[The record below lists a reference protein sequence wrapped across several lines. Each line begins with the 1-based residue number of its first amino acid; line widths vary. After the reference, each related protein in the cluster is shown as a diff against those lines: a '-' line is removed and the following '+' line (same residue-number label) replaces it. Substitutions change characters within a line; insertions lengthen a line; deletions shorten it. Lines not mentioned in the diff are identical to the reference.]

1 MTSLREY
8 SVALG
13 WTIFGVVWAIAALG
27 ITLNAIDLKQYA
39 TFSMLCYLGMGWCIL
54 AAAKATWIAL
64 GTEAV
69 ILLLAGGIAYTVG
82 AVIYMVCA
90 KRRYGHSIFHLFVV
104 LGSIL
109 HFFCILFYIM

>member
-1 MTSLREY
+1 M
-8 SVALG
+8 
-13 WTIFGVVWAIAALG
+13 AALG

-64 GTEAV
+64 GVHAV
-69 ILLLAGGIAYTVG
+69 IFLLAGGVAYTVG

-90 KRRYGHSIFHLFVV
+90 KKRYGHSIFHLFVV
-104 LGSIL
+104 LGSL
-109 HFFCILFYIM
+109 FQFFGIFFYVI